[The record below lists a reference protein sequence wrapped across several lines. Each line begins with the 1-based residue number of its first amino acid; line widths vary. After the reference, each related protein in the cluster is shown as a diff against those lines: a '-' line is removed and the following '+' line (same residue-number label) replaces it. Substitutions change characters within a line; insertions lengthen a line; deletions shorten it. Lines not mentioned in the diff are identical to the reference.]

1 MWSSIVLLQI
11 TRASTACSPLEAA
24 YASASRTGVGRC
36 SKPSLPNQARLDR
49 RDLSLGFTQR
59 LDACVHGMGAEDKVV
74 IMRDSRAKY
83 ELCIGLGLE
92 FDRGVRR
99 PEGHQ
104 LALLQ
109 LVRDQNG
116 APSDGG
122 PEHSVLSGRLVGPAF
137 SSFQTH
143 REVIHR

>member
-1 MWSSIVLLQI
+1 M
-11 TRASTACSPLEAA
+11 RRPLELV
-24 YASASRTGVGRC
+24 SARC

-49 RDLSLGFTQR
+49 RDPRLGFTQR
-59 LDACVHGMGAEDKVV
+59 LGTCVHGVGAQDKVV
-74 IMRDSRAKY
+74 IMRYSRAEY
-83 ELCIGLGLE
+83 ELGIGSGLE

-122 PEHSVLSGRLVGPAF
+122 PEHGVLSGRW
-137 SSFQTH
+137 
-143 REVIHR
+143 

>member
-11 TRASTACSPLEAA
+11 TGLRRPFHHWVRSRRFDAA
-24 YASASRTGVGRC
+24 ASRTGCPLVV
-36 SKPSLPNQARLDR
+36 SKPALLNQARLDR
-49 RDLSLGFTQR
+49 RDPSLGFTQR
-59 LDACVHGMGAEDKVV
+59 LGACVHGVGAQDEVV
-74 IMRDSRAKY
+74 IMRDCRAKY

-92 FDRGVRR
+92 SDRGVRW

-122 PEHSVLSGRLVGPAF
+122 PEHSVLSGRLGGP
-137 SSFQTH
+137 
-143 REVIHR
+143 E